1 MAAIGIVPNN
11 MSVEESTRFYL
22 AEVERWKDIVVKAR
36 IEPVD

>member
-22 AEVERWKDIVVKAR
+22 AEVERWKDVVNKAK
-36 IEPVD
+36 IEPVN